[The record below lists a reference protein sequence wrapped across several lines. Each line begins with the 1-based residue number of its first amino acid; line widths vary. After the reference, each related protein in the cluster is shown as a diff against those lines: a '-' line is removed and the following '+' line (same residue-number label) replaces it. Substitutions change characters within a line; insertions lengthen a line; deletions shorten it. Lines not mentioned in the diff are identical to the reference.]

1 MYALFAKEGPTD
13 DEVAVA
19 KKQFAT
25 TWDEQIKEPAFWS
38 GQLSQLSF
46 RGASLDDVMT
56 EPAKVEALTAKQV
69 KETFAKYWGDGKQ
82 NSIVVTVQPK
92 SAESKSGS

>member
-1 MYALFAKEGPTD
+1 
-13 DEVAVA
+13 
-19 KKQFAT
+19 
-25 TWDEQIKEPAFWS
+25 
-38 GQLSQLSF
+38 
-46 RGASLDDVMT
+46 
-56 EPAKVEALTAKQV
+56 V